1 MKHEIGITILLLF
14 FVFFT
19 GLVSAGD
26 IGSVSLD
33 LVGAYS
39 TSRNA
44 HAVFVDNDTAYVANG
59 GDGLV
64 ILDVSTSFNPRKIGQ
79 YKLEDAEDVTVANN
93 IAYVIQRG
101 ILEGTRHLRDRVV
114 LIDVS
119 DPWNPIKRGEYNHTG
134 DSFGGIDVVGNKIY
148 LTASEK
154 LIILDAR
161 DLWKPIKAGEFEFGK
176 SNLAYPNID
185 VVGDIAYIAWGSGG
199 LHIISVRNSSQP
211 VEIGGFDTAG
221 WATNVAVAENI
232 AYVTKW
238 EEGLAV
244 LNVRDPTSPVKIGQY
259 RSGDILLDVSVNGDI
274 AYVTYTVRSEGDVF
288 SGYQPDIDSGLIA
301 LDISDPNNPKEIGR
315 YTGMDYATDVFA
327 TAGIVYATDKT
338 RGLQVFEVTQVSPP
352 LLKSPE
358 SPDIFSGLNWGVI
371 GVVLVVMLLIAVLAC
386 LKYRGGVG
394 KKKREPGGTSKEE
407 TIGSLPTMKTPV
419 SPLHEEKKKPSKK
432 IVEHDVFISYSSEDK
447 TIADATCANL
457 ESKGIRCWIAP
468 RDVLPGKNYQ
478 GEIIDAI
485 DNTRI
490 MVLIFSSHSN
500 KSPYIIRELTEAVEN
515 DVVIIPFRIEN
526 VLPSKSMKFLINV
539 PHWLDAM
546 TPPLEQHLEKL
557 AETIRLFLNNESEN
571 GDDKT

>member
-14 FVFFT
+14 FVSFT

-33 LVGAYS
+33 LVGVYS

-44 HAVFVDNDTAYVANG
+44 HAVFVDKEIAYVANG

-64 ILDVSTSFNPRKIGQ
+64 ILDVSTSSNPRKIGQ
-79 YKLEDAEDVTVANN
+79 YKLEDAEDVIVANN

-101 ILEGTRHLRDRVV
+101 ILEGTRRLSDRVV

-119 DPWNPIKRGEYNHTG
+119 DPWNPIKLGEYNHTG
-134 DSFGGIDVVGNKIY
+134 DHFGGIDVVGNKIY
-148 LTASEK
+148 AIAREK

-161 DLWKPIKAGEFEFGK
+161 DLSKPIKAGEFEFGM
-176 SNLAYPNID
+176 SNLAYPKLD
-185 VVGDIAYIAWGSGG
+185 VVGDIAYIAGGSGG

-244 LNVRDPTSPVKIGQY
+244 FNVRDPTSPVKIGQY
-259 RSGDILLDVSVNGDI
+259 HSGGMLLDVSVNGDI
-274 AYVTYTVRSEGDVF
+274 AYVTYTVRSEGGVF
-288 SGYQPDIDSGLIA
+288 SGSQPDIDSGLIA
-301 LDISDPNNPKEIGR
+301 LDIRDPNNPKEIGR
-315 YTGMDYATDVFA
+315 YTGMEAATDVFA
-327 TAGIVYATDKT
+327 TAGIVYAADKT
-338 RGLQVFEVTQVSPP
+338 RGLQIFEVSQA
-352 LLKSPE
+352 
-358 SPDIFSGLNWGVI
+358 GLNWGVI
-371 GVVLVVMLLIAVLAC
+371 GVVLVVMLLIAVLAG

-394 KKKREPGGTSKEE
+394 KKKREPSGTSKEE
-407 TIGSLPTMKTPV
+407 TRGSLPTMKTPV
-419 SPLHEEKKKPSKK
+419 SPLQEEKENPSRK

-447 TIADATCANL
+447 PVADAMCANL

-468 RDVLPGKNYQ
+468 RDVLPGINYQ
-478 GEIIDAI
+478 EAIIDAI
-485 DNTRI
+485 DESHI
-490 MVLIFSSHSN
+490 MALVFSSHSN
-500 KSPYIIRELTEAVEN
+500 NSPHIIRELTEAVSKS
-515 DVVIIPFRIEN
+515 VIIIPFRIED
-526 VLPSKSMKFLINV
+526 VLPSKSMKYLIGV
-539 PHWLDAM
+539 PHWLDAQ

-557 AETIRLFLNNESEN
+557 AETIQLFLNKKKKDSIA
-571 GDDKT
+571 DRT